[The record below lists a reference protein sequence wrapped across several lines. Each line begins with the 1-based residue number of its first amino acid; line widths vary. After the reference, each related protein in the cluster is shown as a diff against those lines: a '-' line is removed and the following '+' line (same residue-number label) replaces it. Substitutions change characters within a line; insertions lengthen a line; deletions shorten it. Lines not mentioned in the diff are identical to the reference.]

1 MLLSNVKQIYFTLDY
16 LRLHRL
22 GRKLKLFNKNRQMI
36 DPTSAEDVKKGYKA
50 YIHRM
55 YHTFLKKDFNYIT
68 VVKPRNEFGYN
79 FGPTDNQ
86 LNSHEYLHFNI
97 FKKPENLLLYA
108 YRRYFLYKENEDLV
122 QNYVRTFADNKYVKP
137 RTKGMFYTVRLDP
150 VKSGGYE
157 AMRELYKTRDAHL
170 KIIEKFNDE
179 TIFEECMQKSIAAI
193 LNKIRKVKVNQ
204 TVLTVYRNGAYD
216 TTSSAQIQDVIEK
229 RNVDGFTEYVDI
241 IVNGRSYSLRNTLP
255 VFTNQSRD
263 IVDQIEQNK
272 ILKQEFYNYV
282 SRRLETSE
290 NLTVTQVFDLSKAF
304 YKIEKSLSPED
315 KNAIDSFDSV
325 DFHETLSSEQK
336 EKYAANL
343 NRMLTDALLE
353 DPVMVDYVT
362 SAVGPINVLF
372 ETNSPQELN

>member
-22 GRKLKLFNKNRQMI
+22 GRKLKLFNKNRQML

-55 YHTFLKKDFNYIT
+55 YHTFLKHDFNYVT

-108 YRRYFLYKENEDLV
+108 YRRYFFYKENEDLI
-122 QNYVRTFADNKYVKP
+122 QNYTSSFVDNKYVKP

-157 AMRELYKTRDAHL
+157 AMRELYKTRDAQL

-179 TIFEECMQKSIAAI
+179 KIFEESMQKSIAAI
-193 LNKIRKVKVNQ
+193 LNKIRKVKVGQ

-216 TTSSAQIQDVIEK
+216 ATSSAEIQSIYEKQNGEGFIEYIDL
-229 RNVDGFTEYVDI
+229 V
-241 IVNGRSYSLRNTLP
+241 VNGRSFSLKNTLP
-255 VFTNQSRD
+255 IFTNQSQD
-263 IVDQIEQNK
+263 IANQIEQNK
-272 ILKQEFYNYV
+272 ILKQDFYSYV
-282 SRRLETSE
+282 LKRLETSE
-290 NLTVTQVFDLSKAF
+290 NFTVTQVFNLSKAF
-304 YKIEKSLSPED
+304 YKIEKSLSDAD
-315 KNAIDSFDSV
+315 KTAVDSFNDS
-325 DFHETLSSEQK
+325 DFFETLSPEQK
-336 EKYAANL
+336 NLYRDNIDVILVNAMQDYAATRNDDFII
-343 NRMLTDALLE
+343 TPISALFGTAE
-353 DPVMVDYVT
+353 PT
-362 SAVGPINVLF
+362 
-372 ETNSPQELN
+372 ELN

>member
-22 GRKLKLFNKNRQMI
+22 GRKLKLFNKNRQML

-55 YHTFLKKDFNYIT
+55 YHTFLKHDFNYVT

-108 YRRYFLYKENEDLV
+108 YRRYFLYKENEDLI
-122 QNYVRTFADNKYVKP
+122 QNYTSSFVDNKYVKP

-157 AMRELYKTRDAHL
+157 AMRELYKTRDAQL

-179 TIFEECMQKSIAAI
+179 KIFEESMQKSIAAI
-193 LNKIRKVKVNQ
+193 LNKIRKVKVGQ

-216 TTSSAQIQDVIEK
+216 ATSSAEIQSIYEKQNGEGFIEYIDL
-229 RNVDGFTEYVDI
+229 V
-241 IVNGRSYSLRNTLP
+241 VNGRSFSLKNTLP
-255 VFTNQSRD
+255 IFTNQSQD
-263 IVDQIEQNK
+263 IANQIEQNK
-272 ILKQEFYNYV
+272 ILKQDFYSYV
-282 SRRLETSE
+282 LKRLETSE
-290 NLTVTQVFDLSKAF
+290 NFTVTQVFNLSKAF
-304 YKIEKSLSPED
+304 YKIEKSLSDAD
-315 KNAIDSFDSV
+315 KTAVDSFN
-325 DFHETLSSEQK
+325 DFDFFETLSPEQK
-336 EKYAANL
+336 NLYRDNIDVILVNAMQDYAATRNDDFII
-343 NRMLTDALLE
+343 TPISALFGTAE
-353 DPVMVDYVT
+353 PT
-362 SAVGPINVLF
+362 
-372 ETNSPQELN
+372 ELN

>member
-22 GRKLKLFNKNRQMI
+22 GRKLKLFNKNRQML

-55 YHTFLKKDFNYIT
+55 YHTFLKHDFNYVT

-108 YRRYFLYKENEDLV
+108 YRRYFLYKENEDLI
-122 QNYVRTFADNKYVKP
+122 QNYTSSFVDNKYVKP

-157 AMRELYKTRDAHL
+157 AMRELYKTRDAQL

-179 TIFEECMQKSIAAI
+179 KIFEESMQKSIAAI
-193 LNKIRKVKVNQ
+193 LNKIRKVKVGQ

-216 TTSSAQIQDVIEK
+216 ATSSAEIQSIYEKQNGEGFIEYIDL
-229 RNVDGFTEYVDI
+229 V
-241 IVNGRSYSLRNTLP
+241 VNGRSFSLKNTLP
-255 VFTNQSRD
+255 IFTNQSQD
-263 IVDQIEQNK
+263 IANQIEQNK
-272 ILKQEFYNYV
+272 ILKQDFYSYV
-282 SRRLETSE
+282 LKRLETSE
-290 NLTVTQVFDLSKAF
+290 NFTVTQVFNLSKAF
-304 YKIEKSLSPED
+304 YKIEKSLSDAD
-315 KNAIDSFDSV
+315 KTAVDSFN
-325 DFHETLSSEQK
+325 DFDFFETLSPEQK
-336 EKYAANL
+336 NLYRDNINVILVNAMQDYAATRNDDFII
-343 NRMLTDALLE
+343 TPISALFGTAE
-353 DPVMVDYVT
+353 PT
-362 SAVGPINVLF
+362 
-372 ETNSPQELN
+372 ELN

>member
-22 GRKLKLFNKNRQMI
+22 GRKLKLFNKNRQML

-55 YHTFLKKDFNYIT
+55 YHTFLKHDFNYVT

-108 YRRYFLYKENEDLV
+108 YRRYFFYKENEDLI
-122 QNYVRTFADNKYVKP
+122 QNYTSSFVDNKYVKP

-157 AMRELYKTRDAHL
+157 AMRELYKTRDAQL

-179 TIFEECMQKSIAAI
+179 KIFEESMQKSIAAI
-193 LNKIRKVKVNQ
+193 LNKIRKVKVGQ

-216 TTSSAQIQDVIEK
+216 ATSSAEIQSIYEKQNGEGFIEYIDL
-229 RNVDGFTEYVDI
+229 V
-241 IVNGRSYSLRNTLP
+241 VNGRSFSLKNTLP
-255 VFTNQSRD
+255 IFTNQSQD
-263 IVDQIEQNK
+263 IANQIEQNK
-272 ILKQEFYNYV
+272 ILKQDFYSYV
-282 SRRLETSE
+282 LKRLETSE
-290 NLTVTQVFDLSKAF
+290 NFTVTQVFNLSKAF
-304 YKIEKSLSPED
+304 YKIEKSLSDAD
-315 KNAIDSFDSV
+315 KTAVDSFN
-325 DFHETLSSEQK
+325 DFDFFETLSPEQK
-336 EKYAANL
+336 NLYRDNINVILVNAMQDYAATRNDDFII
-343 NRMLTDALLE
+343 TPISALFGTAE
-353 DPVMVDYVT
+353 PT
-362 SAVGPINVLF
+362 
-372 ETNSPQELN
+372 ELN